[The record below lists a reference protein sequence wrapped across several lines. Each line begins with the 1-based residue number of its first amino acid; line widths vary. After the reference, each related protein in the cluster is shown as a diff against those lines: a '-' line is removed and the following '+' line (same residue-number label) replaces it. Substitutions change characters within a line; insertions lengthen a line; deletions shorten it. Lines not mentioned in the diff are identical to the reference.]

1 MSYLLSH
8 LPQTLLV
15 AGILA
20 LIVEVAILG
29 FASLVLFFL
38 GLSLV
43 VSGLLML
50 VGLLPE
56 TPTSALWS
64 NAALTCG
71 FALALWR
78 PLKRLQNEQQIT
90 PVNSDFARDA
100 FVLEQD
106 VDLSGNSSHRYS
118 GIDWKLKSQ
127 QPLAA
132 GTTVKVIRVDVGVLW
147 VEALEQDA

>member
-1 MSYLLSH
+1 
-8 LPQTLLV
+8 
-15 AGILA
+15 
-20 LIVEVAILG
+20 ILG

-100 FVLEQD
+100 FV
-106 VDLSGNSSHRYS
+106 
-118 GIDWKLKSQ
+118 
-127 QPLAA
+127 
-132 GTTVKVIRVDVGVLW
+132 
-147 VEALEQDA
+147 